1 MLKRATSILLAVVML
16 LSVFSCLSFV
26 KTPVKAATTSQLNID
41 ARANYL
47 YNITWTCQKTVAGW
61 CGQYYFYQGSTYRL
75 PYGQPINSGYYIG
88 YGVSVDTFISG
99 AANANSSFYAY
110 QSSYDSTYSTYYAT
124 DCSAFVSW
132 CWGIDRKTTYSI
144 PQVSTNLGYCTASNA
159 YNLQLGDALNSN
171 SVGHVV
177 LVTGLTYDSSGNLTQ
192 IEITEQTPPQLKR
205 SYYTPS
211 SLGSKYG
218 SYYTIQRYSGSVPAA
233 PDGSTGSDVSGG
245 TVSSNSKYYP
255 ACDSSY
261 ESFYPAM
268 ESIGVTR
275 DWTLHQEIAEFNG
288 IADFEGTAEQNT
300 TLLNLLKAGKLL
312 NPDYVEPSY
321 YPACSSSQ
329 TTFYGAMSSIGV
341 DCDWELHQK
350 IAAANGITNFS
361 GTAEEN
367 EQLLSLLKAGKLINP
382 DGTSSGGSSSGGS
395 SSGGSSSSGTGYEN
409 GYDGGMAGTG
419 TTITKGLDLSAW
431 QEDNVNFSAIK
442 AAGYSFVILRCG
454 TTNGKDTYFETYY
467 SQAKAAGLNV
477 GAYYYAYCTSVAG
490 ATADVEDCM
499 SYIKGK
505 KFEYPIYF
513 DYEDSSQSGLSQ
525 STAIAI
531 CEEFMGTLEEAGYLV
546 GMYSMASWM
555 EQTWITTAG
564 LRDYYE
570 GWVAHYAGDGTYDAG
585 YSTYGSYYSTKYG
598 MYQWTDKHYFTYGGV
613 TYGPYDA
620 DLAYKDYPTIVKTYG
635 FNGYEGTVSGGD
647 SSGDSGDSGDT
658 GDTGGTTD
666 TSNITLKFYANDGEG
681 TMANQTV
688 TYGTLTAINTNQ
700 FTRTDYTFKG
710 WRAYRESTKEWYCTD
725 GSSIGWYKKS
735 DIPAGYSYYIFDDGE
750 HIAKLGM
757 DEGDTVRMYAVW
769 GKQTYTIKYYANG
782 GSGTMANST
791 HIYGVPSF
799 ISKNTFTRS
808 GYASLQV
815 GMFTE
820 LSPEHIFMETVQIIQ
835 AMLQV
840 SSLTDTAWCFIK
852 TSI

>member
-1 MLKRATSILLAVVML
+1 MLKRTLSLLLCIVMV
-16 LSVFSCLSFV
+16 LSVFTIAMGINNS
-26 KTPVKAATTSQLNID
+26 TKAATTSQLNID

-61 CGQYYFYQGSTYRL
+61 NGNYYFYQGSTYRL

-88 YGVSVDTFISG
+88 YGVSVETFISG
-99 AANANSSFYAY
+99 AANASSAFYAY
-110 QSSYDSTYSTYYAT
+110 QSSYDGTYSTYYAT

-177 LVTGLTYDSSGNLTQ
+177 LVTGLTYDSSGTLTQ

-218 SYYTIQRYSGSVPAA
+218 SYYTIQRYTGSVPAA
-233 PDGSTGSDVSGG
+233 PDGSTGNDVSGG
-245 TVSSNSKYYP
+245 VASNNSKYYP
-255 ACDSSY
+255 ACASSF

-268 ESIGVTR
+268 ESIGVTC
-275 DWTLHQEIAEFNG
+275 DWELHQKIAEFNG
-288 IADFEGTAEQNT
+288 IADFEGTVEQNT
-300 TLLNLLKAGKLL
+300 TLLNLLKSGKLL
-312 NPDYVEPSY
+312 NPNYVEPSY
-321 YPACSSSQ
+321 YPACDSSQ
-329 TTFYGAMSSIGV
+329 TTFYGGMSSIGV
-341 DCDWELHQK
+341 SCDWELHQK
-350 IAAANGITNFS
+350 IAAANGITDFS
-361 GTAEEN
+361 GTAEQN
-367 EQLLSLLKAGKLINP
+367 ELLLSLLKSGKLINP
-382 DGTSSGGSSSGGS
+382 DGTSSGGSSGGS
-395 SSGGSSSSGTGYEN
+395 SSGGSSSSGTGYEK

-419 TTITKGLDLSAW
+419 KTVTKGLDLSSW
-431 QEDNVNFSAIK
+431 QEDNVNFSAFK
-442 AAGYSFVILRCG
+442 AAGYTFVILRCG
-454 TTNGKDTYFETYY
+454 TTNGKDTYFEKYY

-490 ATADVEDCM
+490 ATADVNDCM

-505 KFEYPIYF
+505 TFEYPIYF

-531 CEEFMGTLEEAGYLV
+531 CEEFMGTLEENGYLV

-555 EQTWITTAG
+555 EQNWITTSG

-598 MYQWTDKHYFTYGGV
+598 MYQWTDKHYITYGGV

-635 FNGYEGTVSGGD
+635 FNGYAGTISGGG
-647 SSGDSGDSGDT
+647 SSGGTDDDDSGSDSGS
-658 GDTGGTTD
+658 GSGGTT
-666 TSNITLKFYANDGEG
+666 TEKTNFILKFYANDGEG
-681 TMANQTV
+681 TMANQTI
-688 TYGTLTAINTNQ
+688 TYGTLTPISANK

-710 WRAYRESTKEWYCTD
+710 WRAYRNSSDKWYCYN
-725 GSSIGWYKKS
+725 GSSFGWYKN
-735 DIPAGYSYYIFDDGE
+735 DEIPAGYYYYIFDD
-750 HIAKLGM
+750 
-757 DEGDTVRMYAVW
+757 
-769 GKQTYTIKYYANG
+769 
-782 GSGTMANST
+782 
-791 HIYGVPSF
+791 
-799 ISKNTFTRS
+799 
-808 GYASLQV
+808 
-815 GMFTE
+815 
-820 LSPEHIFMETVQIIQ
+820 
-835 AMLQV
+835 
-840 SSLTDTAWCFIK
+840 
-852 TSI
+852 